1 MVEVQA
7 TSGTGTREK
16 TATQTITVTVTD
28 VAGEAPAFSSA
39 TFDAAENQTTAGTVL
54 ATDGDTGD
62 DITGYEI
69 TGGADQSFFSIGAT
83 SGALTFDD
91 APNFEDAEDQGT
103 DNTYVVEVQATS
115 GTGER
120 EKTATQTITV
130 TVADVGGE
138 KPSAP
143 AAPMVSAASVT
154 SLNVT
159 WAAPD
164 NAGPAVTDYDVQY
177 RTKSP
182 VGDWT
187 VVADT
192 TSTALSATLSGLDEG
207 TEYDVQVRAANADGK
222 SDWSASGSGATDA
235 NPAGVT
241 VSATALTVT
250 EQDTTGDSYTVVL
263 DTEPTH
269 EVTVTVGGHAG
280 TDVSPSASTL
290 IFTTSNWD
298 QAQTVTVT
306 ALNDDDTANDAVT

>member
-1 MVEVQA
+1 M
-7 TSGTGTREK
+7 
-16 TATQTITVTVTD
+16 
-28 VAGEAPAFSSA
+28 
-39 TFDAAENQTTAGTVL
+39 
-54 ATDGDTGD
+54 
-62 DITGYEI
+62 
-69 TGGADQSFFSIGAT
+69 
-83 SGALTFDD
+83 
-91 APNFEDAEDQGT
+91 
-103 DNTYVVEVQATS
+103 
-115 GTGER
+115 
-120 EKTATQTITV
+120 
-130 TVADVGGE
+130 
-138 KPSAP
+138 
-143 AAPMVSAASVT
+143 
-154 SLNVT
+154 
-159 WAAPD
+159 
-164 NAGPAVTDYDVQY
+164 
-177 RTKSP
+177 
-182 VGDWT
+182 GDWT

-306 ALNDDDTANDAVT
+306 ALNDDDTANDAVTVTDNDTTTPAVTLALSDASIGGERRRQHGDGDGVAGLGGGLHGDDLGGGGIPGGGRRFPPEREPGSELRRERDHEHGLGDDHGRRQRCGRGGQDRDGLGRRVGDRRDRAGDPDADPRGRRRGSGDDPGGQSGGDRGGGRELDGER